1 MFENLVLIIQIC
13 MLITLYITLPTLFI
27 YRLFMVIKLKKDL
40 VKSLLIVLL
49 PFSLGVYLFYEDSN
63 KHKVY
68 NILLII
74 LFSISIL
81 GISFTLFQVLISRY
95 DFF

>member
-13 MLITLYITLPTLFI
+13 MLITLYITLPALFI

-81 GISFTLFQVLISRY
+81 GISFTLFQVLIPRY